1 MYDFSH
7 THTGRLLHA
16 LQKVPGR
23 DEEVGQTLEAV
34 SVVTTLDDLE
44 ELAEDSRGRDLKRWV
59 EGGQTALD
67 RRVQGL
73 GIL

>member
-1 MYDFSH
+1 MYGCSH

-23 DEEVGQTLEAV
+23 DEEVVQTLEGV
-34 SVVTTLDDLE
+34 SVVMTLDDLE
-44 ELAEDSRGRDLKRWV
+44 ELAEDSRGRDLKRWI
-59 EGGQTALD
+59 EDGQTALD
-67 RRVQGL
+67 RRVQGR